1 MPLNILSLN
10 AKGLNHP
17 AKRHSLWL
25 TAEKMQSDILCIQET
40 HLLPSSTTLCTNSK
54 FPQIYH
60 ATYSTKKRGVLIAI
74 KKDVEFHLLQC
85 ISDPNGR
92 YIILICT
99 INKTTYTI
107 LNVYAPNSQQMKFL
121 RSVLHKANKVR
132 QGHLLICGDF
142 NLVTDIHMDTTSAAK
157 RRESPLKQFLATHDL
172 FDVWRCYHGSEKD
185 YTYFS
190 PHHKSYSRI
199 DMFLTD
205 KWLLQNISA
214 SVIHTIAWSD
224 HAPITIT
231 ITDTN
236 PQRNTFLWRANN
248 YIIQHPQYSQTIKE
262 HLTDYFHL
270 NDGSVSD
277 RGVECTQG
285 CHPGYLNQTKLY

>member
-74 KKDVEFHLLQC
+74 KKDVDFHLLQC

-157 RRESPLKQFLATHDL
+157 RK
-172 FDVWRCYHGSEKD
+172 
-185 YTYFS
+185 
-190 PHHKSYSRI
+190 
-199 DMFLTD
+199 
-205 KWLLQNISA
+205 
-214 SVIHTIAWSD
+214 
-224 HAPITIT
+224 
-231 ITDTN
+231 
-236 PQRNTFLWRANN
+236 
-248 YIIQHPQYSQTIKE
+248 
-262 HLTDYFHL
+262 
-270 NDGSVSD
+270 
-277 RGVECTQG
+277 
-285 CHPGYLNQTKLY
+285 